1 MFIIIMLALLGLCC
15 SKQEL
20 LFLAVQ
26 ASHCGGISCCR
37 AQALGTQASVLAAG
51 LITPSMWNLPGL
63 GVKPMSPALAGR
75 FLSTVPQGS
84 SPEGFY

>member
-1 MFIIIMLALLGLCC
+1 MFIILVLLGLCC

-37 AQALGTQASVLAAG
+37 AQALGTQASVLAAHR
-51 LITPSMWNLPGL
+51 LNYSQH
-63 GVKPMSPALAGR
+63 VE
-75 FLSTVPQGS
+75 S
-84 SPEGFY
+84 S